1 MTSAVIPG
9 LHSVIRDSDHLKLGS
24 FADADDGYYESVSS
38 NIARIAPQAPTL
50 LRQRKAGELC
60 QPC

>member
-9 LHSVIRDSDHLKLGS
+9 LYSVVLDSDHLKLS
-24 FADADDGYYESVSS
+24 KFADAADGNYKAVSS
-38 NIARIAPQAPTL
+38 NIARIASQAPAL
-50 LRQRKAGELC
+50 LRQRKAGTLC